1 MSTTFLSLF
10 FLFLLRTEED
20 FLGGEEQNNKKS
32 LKDFFGGQEERL
44 GSPLAKLFSLNIYKI
59 VVFWTNY

>member
-32 LKDFFGGQEERL
+32 LKDFLVDKKNDSGHL
-44 GSPLAKLFSLNIYKI
+44 LLSYSH
-59 VVFWTNY
+59 